1 MPIYYVYNAQSGEIV
16 QRHELY
22 SAASG
27 YSVRCSDEDVLALV
41 DKSLKSQPLKILEA
55 EAMHSE
61 ERTLGGR
68 TVRVDLNTG
77 KLAAH
82 EGN

>member
-1 MPIYYVYNAQSGEIV
+1 MPVYYVYNAQSGEIV
-16 QRHELY
+16 QRHEAY

-27 YSVRCSDEDVLALV
+27 DSLRCSEEDVLALV
-41 DKSLKSQPLKILEA
+41 DESLKSQPLQVLEVD
-55 EAMHSE
+55 AMHPE

-77 KLAAH
+77 KLVAH
-82 EGN
+82 DGY

>member
-16 QRHELY
+16 HRHEAY

-27 YSVRCSDEDVLALV
+27 YSLRCSNEDVLALV
-41 DKSLKSQPLKILEA
+41 DESLKSQPLKILEA
-55 EAMHSE
+55 ETIHPE
-61 ERTLGGR
+61 ERALGGR

-77 KLAAH
+77 KLAADDS
-82 EGN
+82 N